1 LTNLL
6 DQSASE
12 IPQIKEG
19 TLKQFV
25 DNLELDAPN
34 TLRIIRMKSYL
45 GAESLPFSSDHT
57 AWRDT
62 VTDPYCNHET
72 SENSSLRWTDAST
85 AHAIQYWKIA
95 PAGFGT
101 FIDVRSGR
109 QLVVVATSETSD
121 DDTLNTFTHWDCY
134 LQNFD
139 QLSPEFSLSNGI
151 EAIRLEPGNRL

>member
-6 DQSASE
+6 DQSVSE
-12 IPQIKEG
+12 IPQVKEG

-25 DNLELDAPN
+25 DNLELDVPN

-45 GAESLPFSSDHT
+45 GAESLPFSSDHA

-72 SENSSLRWTDAST
+72 SENPSLRWTDIST
-85 AHAIQYWKIA
+85 AHAIQYWRIA

-101 FIDVRSGR
+101 FLDVRSGQ
-109 QLVVVATSETSD
+109 QLVVVATSDTSD
-121 DDTLNTFTHWDCY
+121 DDALYTFTHWDHY

-139 QLSPEFSLSNGI
+139 QLSPEFFLSNGI